1 MNCFRDRNHIITF
14 PCCNKFYHWSS
25 WFPFASFGGSCRVL
39 SVGLCAP
46 LGPGILSWSILS
58 KIKAT
63 RQSCQMQFSKGL
75 LSSAGTLQLISILS
89 CEGFRNNKYRGF
101 VRLQSSFDI
110 YIYCLEESRGKRR
123 GWFLTWC
130 FFLRFPISIQ
140 QNWSLN
146 VFSCAFWS
154 HLLDWVLWERKK
166 HVGSERTK
174 QYPALPLN

>member
-110 YIYCLEESRGKRR
+110 YIYILFGGIKRKAER
-123 GWFLTWC
+123 MVSYLMFFLT
-130 FFLRFPISIQ
+130 FPNINS
-140 QNWSLN
+140 
-146 VFSCAFWS
+146 
-154 HLLDWVLWERKK
+154 
-166 HVGSERTK
+166 TK
-174 QYPALPLN
+174 LIP